1 MQKGDAATARRKKRM
16 RTNVHFY
23 ELIFGSRDQPNEAA
37 AQKGI
42 KCLTHCE
49 F

>member
-1 MQKGDAATARRKKRM
+1 MQKGDAATAR

-23 ELIFGSRDQPNEAA
+23 ELIFGTRDQPNAAA